1 MSLRSIIRDD
11 DDNVNDDGITDLSDN
26 RGLEEGQE
34 GNTDCGIPPGQW
46 SM

>member
-11 DDNVNDDGITDLSDN
+11 DDDKITDLSDN
-26 RGLEEGQE
+26 RGLEEDQE

-46 SM
+46 